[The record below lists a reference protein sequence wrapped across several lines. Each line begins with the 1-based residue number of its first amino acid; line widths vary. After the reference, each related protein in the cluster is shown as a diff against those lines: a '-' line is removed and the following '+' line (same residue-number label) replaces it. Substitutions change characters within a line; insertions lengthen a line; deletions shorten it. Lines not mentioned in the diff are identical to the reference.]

1 MKNNFSQIKELSF
14 FSYLSFSI
22 FTFLF
27 LFFQSNIS
35 YSQQYQIIPVT
46 GFNQDLIA
54 EGSGGSHRAFNTT
67 TVSFDQDYASGGN
80 HVMYAQNFRGD
91 FNPSTAPP
99 FGLANNG
106 FIISANNTNIRYQ
119 LANYTGNNVIFLKDL
134 NSTGTLT
141 FSTSGCYSALSILA
155 ASAEGASSF
164 TIRINFS
171 DATYTDYSFTV
182 ADWFYG
188 SNATIMGIGRVNRAP
203 DPGGV
208 DTYDTFDG
216 DASNPRLYDCN
227 LALSATDKAKLIT
240 GITATKTSSDGRTA
254 ILAVSGQA
262 NTNVP
267 GTPTATAGTNV
278 LSTSFTANWTAV
290 DNVTSYKLD
299 ISTNENFSTFITG
312 YNNQDVGNVITKSI
326 TGLTAGVQYFYRVRA
341 ANANG
346 QSFSSNTISVGGISA
361 PVSTDATNKT
371 STSFSANWG
380 TVSGATS
387 YRLDVAT
394 DFYFQSFVS
403 GYENINVGN
412 VSTYSVT
419 GLTSGITYYF
429 RVRAVNSSFT
439 SLSSNIVS
447 TGLPVPPVI
456 TYATNI
462 AGTSFTANW
471 AQVTATNYKIDVS
484 TNSDFSSFV
493 GSYNNYDMGN
503 VTSFNVTGL
512 TANTN
517 YYYRV
522 RSVNA
527 TGSSVNSNVVA
538 ITTVSYVV
546 KITATAGT
554 TGPTN
559 YATLKAAFDA
569 INAGTHQGVISIQIC
584 TNTSESASAVLNASS
599 TGSAVYSSV
608 TISPSGGAR
617 TISGSIAGALISLN
631 GADYVTINGLNS
643 GGCSLTI
650 DNTSTS
656 ASASAILLSNSAT
669 YNIITNCT
677 IKGSTGETTSCG
689 VVTFQSGSN
698 NYNTISYC
706 NITQSGSNKPWAC
719 VVSGSGGTNYYNT
732 IDHCNISNFKGHT
745 DSGDKHSAIY
755 LYYNTTSG
763 WTITNNSIFQTQSIT
778 SSGGNVSI
786 IYLSG
791 GDGYTITGNYIGG
804 SAANCGGSAMTYFGG
819 VQNFYGIEC
828 TSAMTATNTN
838 TICSNYFQNISF
850 STTNTTNCSNSCDPR
865 FAMIHIWKGIFRL
878 DSNTVGK
885 TNTNGNISISH
896 TSAFSIFSM
905 FNIAYYNGAN
915 ITSCSGNTFSGIT
928 YDASN
933 YDAYILNF
941 ENCVNST
948 GPINNNLIGSTTQA
962 NSIYQNPY
970 TASVTRSNFWAIKLY
985 TNNTRATING
995 NTIQNI
1001 TRGYGG
1007 SSNLYGIYCGYTF
1020 DVSNNTIKNI
1030 VSYNT
1035 GTLYNIYNTSSTSN
1049 FYGNSVTN
1057 ISGGA
1062 DVYGFSS
1069 TGSTPTI
1076 YNNYVSGLNTTSTSN
1091 TIYGMYIGGSTSQTV
1106 YNNIITLGY
1115 DKDGNNIT
1123 NARVIGLYFNV
1134 GGYVY
1139 YNTVTVGGTNSSGS
1153 YNSYAYYQNTY
1164 GTATNVRNNIFNNL
1178 RSNFGASGK
1187 HYAASIPGNSSLTI
1201 NYNNYYAPNNGGVI
1215 GIYASS
1221 DKSTLAL
1228 WKSATGQDSNSL
1240 NTNPNF
1246 GNPYG
1251 TTAVNFIPGAYLP
1264 GTTLAG
1270 YTTDYSGIT
1279 RSSTPSMGAVES
1291 YIWKGT
1297 TNNDFN
1303 TASNW
1308 LGGIIPPSGAS
1319 VIFDP
1324 SPSNTCVLDQNRIV
1338 SSIVNTQP
1346 TYKLDLNGKNLTI
1359 TGNIQLS
1366 NNAKIDAIS
1375 VGSPTIIFAGSSAQT
1390 ISSGVFVN
1398 DHVNNMIINNSA
1410 GVSLNGA
1417 ITINNSLTLSSGCI
1431 ILGSSDL
1438 TIGTGATISG
1448 TPSASNM
1455 IVTNS
1460 TGVLK
1465 KMISNAKSTFSF
1477 TFPIGD
1483 NSGTAEYSP
1492 VTLDFTSGNFSN
1504 AYVTAKTTNSKHP
1517 NNSSTTDYLNR
1528 YWDISSDGITGFS
1541 CDAVFNYVPA
1551 DVIGTESNIYG
1562 GVYKSG
1568 WSLLNQ
1574 VNPSSHNLSAT
1585 LSEFASYTGGQQGVM
1600 PVSLQSFNSIVN
1612 GRDLKLNWVTSSE
1625 INNKGFDIERKTNSE
1640 DWKNIGFV
1648 QSRGAENSS
1657 ANYSFADIKLTT
1669 GKYQY
1674 RLKQIDNNGNFSYY
1688 NLNGIIEIGIPG
1700 KYDLS
1705 QNYPNPFNPSTKI
1718 DYALPFDS
1726 KVNLVI
1732 YDLTGREVKK
1742 ILNETKTAG
1751 YYTSEIN
1758 MNNLASGVYIYRIVA
1773 ESNAQKYSLS
1783 KKMVLVK

>member
-22 FTFLF
+22 ITFLF

-119 LANYTGNNVIFLKDL
+119 LANYTGNNVIFLKDY

-155 ASAEGASSF
+155 ASAEGASTF
-164 TIRINFS
+164 TIRVNFS
-171 DATYTDYSFTV
+171 DATYTDYSFSV
-182 ADWFYG
+182 ADWFSG

-227 LALSATDKAKLIT
+227 MALSATDKVKLIT

-371 STSFSANWG
+371 SSSFSANWG

-394 DFYFQSFVS
+394 DFYFQSLVP
-403 GYENINVGN
+403 GYENLNVGN

-419 GLTSGITYYF
+419 GLTSGVTYYF

-471 AQVTATNYKIDVS
+471 AQVTATSYKIDVS

-503 VTSFNVTGL
+503 VTSFSVTGL

-538 ITTVSYVV
+538 VTTISYVV

-617 TISGSIAGALISLN
+617 TISGSVADALISLN

-656 ASASAILLSNSAT
+656 ANASAILFTNSAT

-677 IKGSTGETTSCG
+677 IKGSTGETTTRG
-689 VVTFQSGSN
+689 VVTFLSGSN
-698 NYNTISYC
+698 NYNTVSYC
-706 NITQSGSNKPWAC
+706 NITQSGSTKPWAC
-719 VVSGSGGTNYYNT
+719 VVSGQGGTNYYNT

-763 WTITNNSIFQTQSIT
+763 WTITNNSIFQTQSIN

-786 IYLSG
+786 IYISG

-804 SAANCGGSAMTYFGG
+804 SSANCGGSAMTYTGG
-819 VQNFYGIEC
+819 IQNFYAIEC
-828 TSAMTATNTN
+828 TSAITETNTN

-850 STTNTTNCSNSCDPR
+850 GTTNTTNCSNSCDPR

-885 TNTNGNISISH
+885 TTESGNISISH
-896 TSAFSIFSM
+896 TAAFSIFSM
-905 FNIAYYNGAN
+905 FNMAYPNGAT

-928 YDASN
+928 ISATN
-933 YDAYILNF
+933 YDAYIIRF
-941 ENCVNST
+941 DNCINST
-948 GPINNNLIGSTTQA
+948 GPISNNLIGSTTQS
-962 NSIYQNPY
+962 NSISLNYY
-970 TASVTRSNFWAIKLY
+970 TTSVTRSNFWGIIVY
-985 TNNTRATING
+985 TNNTRATISG

-1001 TRGYGG
+1001 SRGVGG

-1030 VSYNT
+1030 LSYNS
-1035 GTLYNIYNTSSTSN
+1035 GAVYGIYNSGSTSN

-1057 ISGGA
+1057 LSGAA
-1062 DVYGFSS
+1062 DVYGLYSN
-1069 TGSTPTI
+1069 GSTPTI
-1076 YNNYVSGLNTTSTSN
+1076 YNNYVSGLNTTNISYI
-1091 TIYGMYIGGSTSQTV
+1091 IYGMYLGGNVSQTV

-1115 DKDGNNIT
+1115 DKDGNNISNSKVT
-1123 NARVIGLYFNV
+1123 GVYFNV
-1134 GGYVY
+1134 GGKIYH
-1139 YNTVTVGGTNSSGS
+1139 NTVNIGGTCSSGS
-1153 YNSYAYYQNTY
+1153 NSTYAYYQNY
-1164 GTATNVRNNIFNNL
+1164 QGTATDIRNNIFNNL
-1178 RSNFGASGK
+1178 RTNFGANAK
-1187 HYAASIPGNSSLTI
+1187 HYAIRITNNSALTI
-1201 NYNNYYAPNNGGVI
+1201 NYNNYYAPNNGGVL
-1215 GIYASS
+1215 GTSPSGA
-1221 DKSTLAL
+1221 KPTLAL
-1228 WKSATGQDSNSL
+1228 WKSETKQDTNSL
-1240 NTNPNF
+1240 NVNPNLTNPF
-1246 GNPYG
+1246 GTSG
-1251 TTAVNFIPGAYLP
+1251 IDFVPGAYLP
-1264 GTTLAG
+1264 GIAITD
-1270 YTTDYSGIT
+1270 YTTDYIGNT
-1279 RSSTPSMGAVES
+1279 RGAIPSMGSVECF
-1291 YIWKGT
+1291 IWKGSSS
-1297 TNNDFN
+1297 NDFN
-1303 TASNW
+1303 TSSNW
-1308 LGGIIPPSGAS
+1308 LGGIIPPTGAS
-1319 VIFDP
+1319 IVFDA
-1324 SPSNTCVLDQNRIV
+1324 SPSNTCVLDHDRTV
-1338 SSIVNTQP
+1338 GSIVNSQP
-1346 TYKLDLNGKNLTI
+1346 TYKLDLNGKVLTV
-1359 TGNIQLS
+1359 TGSIVLS
-1366 NNAKIDAIS
+1366 NNAKIDA
-1375 VGSPTIIFAGSSAQT
+1375 VTTGSPTIIFAGSSPQN
-1390 ISSGVFVN
+1390 ISSNAFLN
-1398 DHVNNMIINNSA
+1398 NQVNNMTINNSA
-1410 GVSLNGA
+1410 GVTLGGSV
-1417 ITINNSLTLSSGCI
+1417 TVNNNLSLSSGLF
-1431 ILGSSDL
+1431 ILDSSVL

-1504 AYVTAKTTNSKHP
+1504 AYVTVKATNSKHP

-1574 VNPSSHNLSAT
+1574 VNPSSHNLTAT

-1758 MNNLASGVYIYRIVA
+1758 MSNLASGVYIYRIVA